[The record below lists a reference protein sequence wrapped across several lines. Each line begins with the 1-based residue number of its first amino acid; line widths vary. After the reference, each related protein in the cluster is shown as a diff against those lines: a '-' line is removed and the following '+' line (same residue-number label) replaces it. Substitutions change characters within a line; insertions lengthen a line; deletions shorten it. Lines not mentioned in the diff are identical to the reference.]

1 MRAGRSSDR
10 SRYDPGIT
18 DLHTRKL
25 RYFIAVAEELHF
37 SRAAAR
43 LFVAQQALSR
53 QIRELEDEL
62 GTPLFLRSS
71 RRVEL
76 TAAGVVFLA
85 GARAVVDA
93 LDEAVATTV
102 RTGRSVTGTLRVGF
116 CPGAALE
123 LTEPILSGFRDRYPD
138 VTVELHEVPL
148 SDPSAGVAGGASDVG
163 IVRAPLTTDGIEV
176 ETLFTEPLVAAVSVR
191 HRLADR
197 ATVNVAELL
206 TDPITLTRTE
216 DAAYRA
222 FWSLEAFRDGAAPR
236 IVETRSVTEEVQ
248 FVSAGGAIGVTAAAA
263 IRYMPHPSIR
273 FIPISDAPRST
284 CAVGWRADA
293 ANPLIDR
300 FREVARAVLEQA
312 PQLVSAIEDP
322 FGASAGTGSTTTV
335 G

>member
-1 MRAGRSSDR
+1 M
-10 SRYDPGIT
+10 
-18 DLHTRKL
+18 
-25 RYFIAVAEELHF
+25 
-37 SRAAAR
+37 
-43 LFVAQQALSR
+43 SR

-76 TAAGVVFLA
+76 TAAGAVFLA

-93 LDEAVATTV
+93 LDEAVASTV

-123 LTEPILSGFRDRYPD
+123 LTEPILSGFRDRFPD
-138 VTVELHEVPL
+138 VAVELHEVPL
-148 SDPSAGVAGGASDVG
+148 SDPTAGVAGGGSDLG
-163 IVRAPLTTDGIEV
+163 IVRAPLTTDGIET
-176 ETLFTEPLVAAVSVR
+176 ETLFTEPLVVAVSLR

-197 ATVNVAELL
+197 DAVTVAELL
-206 TDPITLTRTE
+206 SDAITLSQTE

-222 FWSLEAFRDGAAPR
+222 FWSFESFRGGVPPR

-263 IRYMPHPSIR
+263 TRYMPHPSIR

-284 CAVGWRADA
+284 CALAWRADE
-293 ANPLIDR
+293 ANPLVDR
-300 FREVARAVLEQA
+300 FREVVRTVVEQE
-312 PQLVSAIEDP
+312 PELVAAIEAP
-322 FGASAGTGSTTTV
+322 FEGSTTTV

>member
-1 MRAGRSSDR
+1 VTAPG
-10 SRYDPGIT
+10 RYDPKIT

-53 QIRELEDEL
+53 QVRELEDEL

-71 RRVEL
+71 RKVEL
-76 TAAGVVFLA
+76 TAAGAVFLA

-93 LDEAVATTV
+93 LDEAVAMTV

-123 LTEPILSGFRDRYPD
+123 LTEPILSAFRDRYPD
-138 VTVELHEVPL
+138 VAVELHEVPL

-163 IVRAPLTTDGIEV
+163 IVRAPLTADGMQT
-176 ETLFTEPLVAAVSVR
+176 ETLFTEPLVAAVSLR
-191 HRLADR
+191 HRLADQS
-197 ATVNVAELL
+197 TVTVAQLL
-206 TDPITLTRTE
+206 SDPITLSRTD
-216 DAAYRA
+216 DATYRA
-222 FWSLEAFRDGAAPR
+222 FWSLEAFRGGIPPR
-236 IVETRSVTEEVQ
+236 IVQTRSVTEEVQ

-263 IRYMPHPSIR
+263 TRYMPHPSIR

-284 CAVGWRADA
+284 CALAWRVDA

-300 FREVARAVLEQA
+300 FREVARSVVEQE
-312 PQLVSAIEDP
+312 PEIVSAIEVP
-322 FGASAGTGSTTTV
+322 LGARDETGSTTTV